1 MGITVSEEWYVIARE
16 HLSAVMPCELMTKT
30 MNRKHDTTRHN
41 TTRHD
46 TTRHDT
52 TRHDTTR
59 HDTTR
64 HDTTRHDTVG
74 EYDAPR
80 AFISWRA
87 TLSREKKPRDALGR
101 RPKMPAANSQAAMTV
116 PLARRARRI
125 ERNAID
131 PTIAS
136 VTPVVVE
143 RHAQVAREGRDGR
156 RVRPDPQPDPFPE
169 TNVLASA
176 YARVPE
182 RVRGYR

>member
-1 MGITVSEEWYVIARE
+1 
-16 HLSAVMPCELMTKT
+16 
-30 MNRKHDTTRHN
+30 
-41 TTRHD
+41 
-46 TTRHDT
+46 
-52 TRHDTTR
+52 
-59 HDTTR
+59 
-64 HDTTRHDTVG
+64 
-74 EYDAPR
+74 
-80 AFISWRA
+80 
-87 TLSREKKPRDALGR
+87 
-101 RPKMPAANSQAAMTV
+101 MPAANSQAAMTV